1 MTQDQDGHDT
11 PLEAPEA
18 DVAEQRTPANPT
30 DTDGD
35 DAVPPVATS
44 VVEADEA
51 DLLEQAR
58 TVPSDDD
65 DV

>member
-1 MTQDQDGHDT
+1 MTQGRDEHDT

-18 DVAEQRTPANPT
+18 DVAEQEAPVDPT
-30 DTDGD
+30 DDSN

-44 VVEADEA
+44 DVEADEA

-58 TVPSDDD
+58 AVPLDDED
-65 DV
+65 R

>member
-1 MTQDQDGHDT
+1 MTQGRDEHDI

-18 DVAEQRTPANPT
+18 DVAEQEALVDPT
-30 DTDGD
+30 DDGN

-44 VVEADEA
+44 DVEADEA

-58 TVPSDDD
+58 PVPLDDED
-65 DV
+65 H

>member
-1 MTQDQDGHDT
+1 MTQGRDEHDT

-18 DVAEQRTPANPT
+18 DVAEQEALVDPT
-30 DTDGD
+30 DDSND
-35 DAVPPVATS
+35 VVPPVATS
-44 VVEADEA
+44 DVEADEA

-58 TVPSDDD
+58 PVPFDDE

>member
-1 MTQDQDGHDT
+1 MTQGRDDT

-18 DVAEQRTPANPT
+18 DVAEQEALVDPT
-30 DTDGD
+30 DDSN
-35 DAVPPVATS
+35 DAVPAVATS
-44 VVEADEA
+44 VVEADET

-58 TVPSDDD
+58 TVPLDDE